1 MTGQELRQIIQAK
14 WGYSYDV
21 QLRRVEGRIL
31 AQIMWRYQEQLSFP
45 LSEADYLQHLEHV
58 AAYLNEWGAV
68 GQVRDFIQNT
78 KARPRLGKAVSIPLQ
93 LGGRSLEWLVD

>member
-21 QLRRVEGRIL
+21 QLRRVEGRIV

-45 LSEADYLQHLEHV
+45 LSEADYLQHLERI
-58 AAYLNEWGAV
+58 AAYLNDWGVV
-68 GQVRDFIQNT
+68 GQVRDFIHNT
-78 KARPRLGKAVSIPLQ
+78 KARPRLGKVVSIPLQ
-93 LGGRSLEWLVD
+93 LGERSLEWLV